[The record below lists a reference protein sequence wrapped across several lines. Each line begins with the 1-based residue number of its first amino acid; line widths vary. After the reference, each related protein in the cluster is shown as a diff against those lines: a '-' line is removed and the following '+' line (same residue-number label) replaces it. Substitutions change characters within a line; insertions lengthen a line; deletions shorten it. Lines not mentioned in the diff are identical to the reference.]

1 MGDSPASHPS
11 VFLKHVGQR
20 ADGPLKQLNMADLLS
35 HNPYRVNR
43 LRCPVGPELIFQI
56 SSCQKCLNIY
66 DLVDSAR
73 KSEAL

>member
-11 VFLKHVGQR
+11 VFRKHSGQPP
-20 ADGPLKQLNMADLLS
+20 DGPLKQLNMADLLS

-43 LRCPVGPELIFQI
+43 LRCSVGPELIFEI

-66 DLVDSAR
+66 DLIEPSR